1 MLREISAGGQN
12 LRNIVLRQSH
22 EIIRQDPYMLELVPS
37 PPPPQNVNEFVP
49 WLRDALHKIPIFTS
63 VADLYGTR
71 TVPVSREEVCHPDER
86 EAKRVK
92 LWESIIQFADEVL
105 DEVPEAMFLLPD
117 PHDTSLSKRA
127 WERALYIGRACL
139 RALAAGDRREG
150 HNFAPRE
157 YKAVLCRHPAL
168 RDLLPDPADDV
179 ISDGEWMKLYT
190 HGMHMLMRS

>member
-1 MLREISAGGQN
+1 
-12 LRNIVLRQSH
+12 
-22 EIIRQDPYMLELVPS
+22 MLELIPS
-37 PPPPQNVNEFVP
+37 PPLPQNVNEFVH

-71 TVPVSREEVCHPDER
+71 TVPVSCEEVCHPDER

-92 LWESIIQFADEVL
+92 LWESIIQTADEVL

-117 PHDTSLSKRA
+117 PHDISLSKRA

-150 HNFAPRE
+150 HNFALRE